1 MAVQRKIFR
10 IEQTAGAVARHASPL
25 AVVPV
30 QDDTPHRHELMAE
43 IKALRAMIE
52 PRQDVSR
59 DTMDRARAQIA
70 EAQGYKRELDL
81 IYAAVKRTRHEID
94 TIGAGAAAQS
104 ETGRA
109 GRELEAIMTGTE
121 QATQSVLQA
130 AEEIDQVATT
140 LSAVLKG
147 GHDQGL
153 VHDIHERVV
162 QIYEACNFQDLTGQ
176 RVAKVAATLKYVE
189 EHVARL
195 MEIWHGIE
203 QFKPVV
209 VDPQDDDRK
218 FLNGPKL
225 ANDPGH
231 CSQDDVDTIFVK

>member
-1 MAVQRKIFR
+1 
-10 IEQTAGAVARHASPL
+10 
-25 AVVPV
+25 
-30 QDDTPHRHELMAE
+30 MAE
-43 IKALRAMIE
+43 IKAALRAMIE
-52 PRQDVSR
+52 PHQNVSR

-70 EAQGYKRELDL
+70 EAQAYKRELDL
-81 IYAAVKRTRHEID
+81 IYAAVKRTKQEID
-94 TIGAGAAAQS
+94 TISAGSAAQD

-109 GRELEAIMTGTE
+109 GRELQAIVKGTE

-130 AEEIDQVATT
+130 TEEIDQVATT

-189 EHVARL
+189 DHVIRL
-195 MEIWHGIE
+195 MEIWQGIE

-209 VDPQDDDRK
+209 VETIDDDRK
-218 FLNGPKL
+218 FLHGPKL
-225 ANDPGH
+225 GDDAGH
-231 CSQDDVDTIFVK
+231 CSQDDVDTMFVK

>member
-10 IEQTAGAVARHASPL
+10 IEQTTGAVARGAPF
-25 AVVPV
+25 AAAAMG
-30 QDDTPHRHELMAE
+30 DTPQRHELMAE

-52 PRQDVSR
+52 PHQNVNREM
-59 DTMDRARAQIA
+59 MDRARAQIS
-70 EAQGYKRELDL
+70 EAQAYKREIDL
-81 IYAAVKRTRHEID
+81 IYAAVKRTKQEID
-94 TIGAGAAAQS
+94 TINAGRAAQA

-109 GRELEAIMTGTE
+109 GRELQAIVKGTE

-130 AEEIDQVATT
+130 TEEIDQVATT

-147 GHDQGL
+147 SHDQGL

-176 RVAKVAATLKYVE
+176 RVAKVAATLKFVE
-189 EHVARL
+189 DHVTRL
-195 MEIWHGIE
+195 MEIWQGIE

-209 VDPQDDDRK
+209 IETIDDDRK
-218 FLNGPKL
+218 FLHGPKL
-225 ANDPGH
+225 GDDAGH
-231 CSQDDVDTIFVK
+231 CSQADVDTMFVK

>member
-10 IEQTAGAVARHASPL
+10 IEQSMGAAARRAPL
-25 AVVPV
+25 AVAH
-30 QDDTPHRHELMAE
+30 DDALHGQELMAE

-59 DTMDRARAQIA
+59 DAMDRAQAQIA
-70 EAQGYKRELDL
+70 QAQAYRRELDL
-81 IYAAVKRTRHEID
+81 IYTAVKRTKQEID
-94 TIGAGAAAQS
+94 TVNAGSAAQA
-104 ETGRA
+104 EAGRA
-109 GRELEAIMTGTE
+109 GRELEAIVNGTE

-147 GHDQGL
+147 SHDQGL

-162 QIYEACNFQDLTGQ
+162 QIYEACNFQDVTGQ
-176 RVAKVAATLKYVE
+176 RAAKVAATLKYVE
-189 EHVARL
+189 EHVERL
-195 MEIWHGIE
+195 LDIWQNIE

-209 VDPQDDDRK
+209 IETPDDDRK

-225 ANDPGH
+225 ANDLGH